1 MIRRTRLVAL
11 LALLT
16 IMPGLAMAQ
25 LDLKV
30 TVNVEEAGTLF
41 VKIQEKIEELGE
53 LSDITELTISG
64 VLNVDDYNVIRNQLT
79 NLQMLDVSGLAA
91 ECGPELNIGDQK
103 KLTKVILP
111 TAATALRS
119 RCIEKC
125 ECLTD
130 IVMPSA
136 LTSIPEYFV
145 NSCKMLEHIDIPQ
158 TVTKVGNGA
167 FNGCNSL
174 KDITLPKGVTEIGS
188 MAFYECIALQS
199 IVLPDSLKTLGNQAF
214 RNCTALKQVTFPKG
228 VMEIREGCFRNTG
241 FESFTLPDGVKIVGD
256 AAFGECKSL
265 KSFVFPDGLKDKNEI
280 GTSTLWH
287 CESLESVR
295 LPQDLTEL
303 PDYFFSH
310 TRIPGID
317 LPPTVT
323 EIGKYAYE
331 GIESFTKAVIPDH
344 VTKVGEYVFYES
356 KIEEVVWSKNC
367 HIIPNDAFRAC
378 KNLKSVTIP
387 ETVDSIQENAF
398 YYCSALESIHL
409 PEGIRYLK
417 GTFNR
422 CTSLKEVNIPSTVIY
437 IGRGVE
443 GCFNQCPLTH
453 VDIPD
458 GVTFIGFGSFS
469 GVPLEEIKLPSKLKT
484 IENRAFSGTKLKQVV
499 VPEGVTSVGER
510 AFGSDS
516 LTLLDLPSTIIV
528 LEGLPMDDERWN
540 KKDATLI
547 CRALMPPYVKGN
559 VFFEGTR
566 KRTLY
571 VPAPSLETYKAHNDF
586 KVVNEILPLE
596 GEISSGLLTIAGQS
610 AITPESG
617 LQAGKYDV
625 KMYETW
631 GNYDVTAQSDHHP
644 RLSVEEGATFHVGT
658 FNMEFDPAD
667 QWWFTSYKFQTFIN
681 RGTTT
686 IDQIDVNCKF
696 QASQFFT
703 PAFDVRM
710 SDIVPERPNTPYA
723 IYRYDSGARAAGNL
737 DNTWVKIGSDETLLA
752 GQGYAY
758 VGDQTPYWN
767 DQKHEWSKEYSF
779 LHFRSHEGGNN
790 YFTTAEDVTL
800 PLKHYSGE
808 YPHNRNWNFIGMPY
822 PAFLDIRGVD
832 YDGPMLVFMSDSW
845 DYGWKAWSALDDEA
859 VIDPMHGIFIQ
870 APDGVE
876 SITFSADRRQNSKT
890 FVKDAEA
897 NGRNAVRRAEKNM
910 NRMVYNLIL
919 SMGAVDSDESA
930 DPEKIM
936 KKDRTRFVI
945 NPEATL
951 RYDIG
956 RDAPKMSNENDQT
969 IEFYTQSGGLA
980 YAINERP
987 LDNGVVSLGMKVPE
1001 AGTYTLTL
1009 DTKSS
1014 EEVWLID
1021 NEEQTRTLL
1030 SEPYTFTVSE
1040 PTTLTNRFVIE
1051 LGNADPTAIDNVETA
1066 QPMRASGLF
1075 NLSGQPVNM
1084 PQRGIYIENGRIV
1097 IK

>member
-11 LALLT
+11 LVLLT
-16 IMPGLAMAQ
+16 MMPGLAMAQ
-25 LDLKV
+25 LGLKV

-41 VKIQEKIEELGE
+41 VKIQEKIEEVGE

-64 VLNVDDYNVIRNQLT
+64 VLNVDDYNVIRNQMP
-79 NLQMLDVSGLAA
+79 NIVILDVSGLAA
-91 ECGPELNIGDQK
+91 ECGPELNIGDK
-103 KLTKVILP
+103 KKMTKVVLP
-111 TAATALRS
+111 TAATVLRN
-119 RCIEKC
+119 RCIENC
-125 ECLTD
+125 ESLTD
-130 IVMPSA
+130 IVMPPA

-145 NSCKMLEHIDIPQ
+145 NNCKQLEHIDIPQ
-158 TVTKVGNGA
+158 TVTKVGNSA
-167 FNGCNSL
+167 FRYCNSL
-174 KDITLPKGVTEIGS
+174 KEIILPKGVTEIADN
-188 MAFYECIALQS
+188 AFYECLALQS
-199 IVLPDSLKTLGNQAF
+199 VNLPDSLKTLGSNAF
-214 RNCTALKQVTFPKG
+214 RNCTALKQVSMPKG
-228 VMEIREGCFRNTG
+228 LQEIREGCFRNTG

-265 KSFVFPDGLKDKNEI
+265 KSFVFPDGLKDKTEV
-280 GTSTLWH
+280 GTSTFWH

-303 PDYFFSH
+303 PNSFFSH

-317 LPPTVT
+317 LPTTVT

-378 KNLKSVTIP
+378 QNLKSVTIP

-422 CTSLKEVNIPSTVIY
+422 CTSLKEVNIPSTVTY

-443 GCFNQCPLTH
+443 GCFNKCPFTQIT
-453 VDIPD
+453 IPD
-458 GVTFIGFGSFS
+458 GVTIIGFGSFS

-484 IENRAFSGTKLKQVV
+484 IESYAFDGTKLKRVV
-499 VPEGVTSVGER
+499 VPEGVTSIGER

-516 LTLLDLPSTIIV
+516 LVLLDLPSTLLVID
-528 LEGLPMDDERWN
+528 GLPMSDERWN
-540 KKDATLI
+540 EKDATLI
-547 CRALMPPYVKGN
+547 CRALIPPYVKGS
-559 VFFEGTR
+559 VFYIGNRYR
-566 KRTLY
+566 KLY
-571 VPAPSLETYKAHNDF
+571 VPAPSVEIYKTHSDF
-586 KVVNEILPLE
+586 NVVNEVLPLE
-596 GEISSGLLTIAGQS
+596 GEISSGLLTVTSQT

-625 KMYETW
+625 EMITTW
-631 GNYDVTAQSDHHP
+631 GNTNLAANSNHHP
-644 RLSVEEGATFHVGT
+644 RLSVEEGAKFHVGT
-658 FNMEFDPAD
+658 FNMEFDLDD

-696 QASQFFT
+696 EASQFFT

-710 SDIVPERPNTPYA
+710 SDIVPDRPNTPYA
-723 IYRYDSGARAAGNL
+723 IYRYDGGARAAGNF
-737 DNTWVKIGSDETLLA
+737 DNVWAKIGSDETLLA

-758 VGDQTPYWN
+758 VGDKTPVWN
-767 DQKHEWSKEYSF
+767 DQKHEWGKEYSF

-790 YFTTAEDVTL
+790 YFATAEDVTL
-800 PLKHYSGE
+800 PLNHYSGE
-808 YPHNRNWNFIGMPY
+808 YPHNSNWNFIGMPY

-832 YDGPMLVFMSDSW
+832 YDGPMLVYMSDSW

-870 APDGVE
+870 APDGVK

-910 NRMVYNLIL
+910 NRTVYNLIL
-919 SMGAVDSDESA
+919 SEGAVDSGESA
-930 DPEKIM
+930 EQEKII

-956 RDAPKMSNENDQT
+956 RDAPKMSNENNQT

-1021 NEEQTRTLL
+1021 NDEQTRTLL
-1030 SEPYTFTVSE
+1030 SEPYTFTVNE
-1040 PTTLTNRFVIE
+1040 PATLTKRFVIE
-1051 LGNADPTAIDNVETA
+1051 LGNAEPTAIDDAETA

-1075 NLSGQPVNM
+1075 NLSGQPVDA
-1084 PQRGIYIENGRIV
+1084 PQRGIYIESGRKV